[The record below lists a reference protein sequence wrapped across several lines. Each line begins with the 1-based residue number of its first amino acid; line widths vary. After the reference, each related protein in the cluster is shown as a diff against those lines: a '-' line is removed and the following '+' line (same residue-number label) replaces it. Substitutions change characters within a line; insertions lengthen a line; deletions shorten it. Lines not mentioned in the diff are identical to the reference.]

1 MDFEFLKDRYD
12 FELARRESLTSA
24 LTLPVGMWTALFL
37 PCLGADVA
45 AFVVALCFLALA
57 YHGQN
62 YGYLPRLGE
71 LRADEEEMQRYFEEN
86 GGDQELAHEEFM
98 RQLERRII
106 EAADKSAMSNDRRA
120 TYLHRARQSLFTVSM
135 LTFLTGLVFVLA
147 KVE

>member
-1 MDFEFLKDRYD
+1 MTNTRFSEFCSRKL
-12 FELARRESLTSA
+12 SA
-24 LTLPVGMWTALFL
+24 
-37 PCLGADVA
+37 A
-45 AFVVALCFLALA
+45 ATIGPHIIT
-57 YHGQN
+57 HGQN

-147 KVE
+147 TLE

>member
-62 YGYLPRLGE
+62 YGYLPSSMPASA
-71 LRADEEEMQRYFEEN
+71 LRSSNSSIKAN
-86 GGDQELAHEEFM
+86 GWPVTGVCGSK
-98 RQLERRII
+98 
-106 EAADKSAMSNDRRA
+106 AAIVR
-120 TYLHRARQSLFTVSM
+120 
-135 LTFLTGLVFVLA
+135 
-147 KVE
+147 